1 MCTMKICYVVT
12 IPGTIESFFLPQLK
26 YLSNQEFDITVICND
41 SDEIRNELGDTINF
55 IPVDMP
61 RGISLI
67 GSIKAMYQLCKIF
80 KKEKYDL
87 VQYSTPNAAFY
98 SSIASKIAKIKI
110 RNYHCM
116 GFRYLGFSGIIKM
129 IFKLIEKITCLLS
142 THIECVSQ
150 SNLDLAI
157 DEKLFLKEKGTV
169 IFHGST
175 GGVDLQKF
183 NIKNRNRWRVEIRE
197 KYGIVEEDFV
207 YGFVGRI
214 TRDKGVNELLEA
226 YFNINNNSKL
236 LLIGNIEENNDLN
249 YALLSK
255 VKENENIIFVGSVT
269 DVEKYFAAI
278 DVLVLPTYR
287 EGFGNVIIESNAMGT
302 PVIVSDIP
310 GPRDAIEE
318 NINGFLVK
326 PRDTQDLCN
335 KMIQIKNNYIS
346 QNYIDRCHTFVK
358 NKFDSELLCEQIY
371 LRKKR
376 LLNDE

>member
-1 MCTMKICYVVT
+1 MKICYVVT